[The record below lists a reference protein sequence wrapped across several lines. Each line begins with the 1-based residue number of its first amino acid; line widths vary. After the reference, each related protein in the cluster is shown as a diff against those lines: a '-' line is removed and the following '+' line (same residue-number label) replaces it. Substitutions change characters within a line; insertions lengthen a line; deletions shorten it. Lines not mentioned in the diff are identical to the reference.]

1 METKQGQFIYLPRAA
16 DGFQVR
22 KTLDL
27 RLLALFFGG
36 SFTTNPFPSS
46 FSFSFSFLS
55 HFSHF
60 IRLIGHFSVDAAAA
74 DLLGL
79 S

>member
-1 METKQGQFIYLPRAA
+1 MEAKQVQFIYLPRAA

-46 FSFSFSFLS
+46 FSFSFLS

-60 IRLIGHFSVDAAAA
+60 IRLIGHFSDLDS